1 MNYRLPSVAEGFT
14 HLWNASKRHRWVLSL
29 CLPYSTRG
37 RQQKDSHCLSQGRE
51 MVRKSECVIHSH
63 DISAKPHDIWEFI
76 TIFCWKKTTRP
87 LNGYLL
93 GTIVWSSCFPLG
105 SRQGCFH
112 SSEVSPALPFCK
124 NLFLFFFFFEPGVSS
139 AKLHRTVLLHFPRD
153 LCFPVLA
160 PNGVIVCVLIK
171 TLRCIM
177 WPTWTM
183 ESKPVSLFREYVRE
197 FIFSLCHLFLPFKTH
212 LILIPENFMV
222 HCSPS

>member
-1 MNYRLPSVAEGFT
+1 MNYRLPSVAGSLQGLK
-14 HLWNASKRHRWVLSL
+14 HLWKASKCHGWVLSL

-37 RQQKDSHCLSQGRE
+37 HQQNDSHCLSQGRE
-51 MVRKSECVIHSH
+51 RVRRSVWYIAMTSLQN
-63 DISAKPHDIWEFI
+63 HDIWEFM
-76 TIFCWKKTTRP
+76 TIFCWKKKITRP
-87 LNGYLL
+87 LDGLL
-93 GTIVWSSCFPLG
+93 GTIVWSSRFPLG
-105 SRQGCFH
+105 SHHRCFH
-112 SSEVSPALPFCK
+112 SSEVSPTLPFCK
-124 NLFLFFFFFEPGVSS
+124 NLSLFYIEPGISS

-171 TLRCIM
+171 TLRCIT

-197 FIFSLCHLFLPFKTH
+197 FIFSLCHLFLPFKTR

>member
-1 MNYRLPSVAEGFT
+1 MSFELVSSLFHTRASAE
-14 HLWNASKRHRWVLSL
+14 WQPLSI
-29 CLPYSTRG
+29 PRTREG
-37 RQQKDSHCLSQGRE
+37 QE
-51 MVRKSECVIHSH
+51 ECVIHSH
-63 DISAKPHDIWEFI
+63 DITAKPRHLRVYDNILL
-76 TIFCWKKTTRP
+76 KKKMTRP
-87 LNGYLL
+87 LDGLL
-93 GTIVWSSCFPLG
+93 GTIVWSSHFPLG
-105 SRQGCFH
+105 SHHRCFH
-112 SSEVSPALPFCK
+112 SSEVSPTLPFCK
-124 NLFLFFFFFEPGVSS
+124 NLSLFYIEPGVSS

-171 TLRCIM
+171 TLRCIT

-197 FIFSLCHLFLPFKTH
+197 FIFSLCHLFLPFKTR